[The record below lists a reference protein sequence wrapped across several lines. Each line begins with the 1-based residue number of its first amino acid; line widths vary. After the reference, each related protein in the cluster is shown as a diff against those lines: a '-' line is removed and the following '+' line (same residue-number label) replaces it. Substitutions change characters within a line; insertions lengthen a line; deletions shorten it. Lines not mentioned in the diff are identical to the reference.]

1 MKLFKVNV
9 DYGQYVYAAED
20 KQQLIDYLK
29 ERKDYAVCRY
39 DSNIDGCIYL
49 SDRKIDKIIVE
60 VDVPEKGV
68 SFIGG
73 YQE

>member
-29 ERKDYAVCRY
+29 EDKDEAVCKY
-39 DSNIDGCIYL
+39 DSNIGDFVCL
-49 SDRKIDKIIVE
+49 NDEEIDKMIVQ

>member
-1 MKLFKVNV
+1 MKLFKINV

-20 KQQLIDYLK
+20 KQQLIDHLK
-29 ERKDYAVCRY
+29 ETDKCNLYKY
-39 DSNIDGCIYL
+39 DSNIDDFICM
-49 SDRKIDKIIVE
+49 DDKNIDKMIVE